1 MTLLDLS
8 LGSLSCETYGCAQ
21 ERDLGLGRS
30 SKTTC
35 TLVCMNRVCLQ
46 PGLLIC
52 LLSPVFEAFMHVLQD
67 TVRRNRNIVARNK
80 RIPKPHDLVAQSHI
94 MTDHIR
100 YKPKDG
106 TYVPR

>member
-52 LLSPVFEAFMHVLQD
+52 LLSPVFEVINTSLHQSSQTPQD
-67 TVRRNRNIVARNK
+67 
-80 RIPKPHDLVAQSHI
+80 
-94 MTDHIR
+94 
-100 YKPKDG
+100 
-106 TYVPR
+106 